1 VSAAK
6 HHTLNVAILVSLVLI
21 GSGLIM
27 GGSALRD
34 QASYTP
40 LFSASNDRSV
50 QISPNVNYILRSVGG
65 ITNKLPEEWTVN
77 ASFGFTGN
85 STTVV
90 LDPNTGVI
98 YSHGGMACV
107 YIDVPRG
114 PCGGGIGFR
123 FILPPG
129 SNRTVEVVVHN
140 NDSSIETLNDSM
152 VSLGYTVH
160 PDAAIGSSVIYLG
173 AGAVAVGILVFG
185 WKEHLAERLGGWA
198 RQKPNW
204 PWLE

>member
-1 VSAAK
+1 
-6 HHTLNVAILVSLVLI
+6 LVLI

-27 GGSALRD
+27 GGSAFRD

-40 LFSASNDRSV
+40 LFSASSDRSV
-50 QISPNVNYILRSVGG
+50 QISPNANYTLRSVGG
-65 ITNKLPEEWTVN
+65 ITNELPEEWTVN

-85 STTVV
+85 STTIV

-98 YSHGGMACV
+98 YSHEGMACV

-114 PCGGGIGFR
+114 PCGGGTGFR
-123 FILPPG
+123 FTLPPG

-152 VSLGYTVH
+152 VSFGYTVH

-185 WKEHLAERLGGWA
+185 WREHLAERLSGWA

-204 PWLE
+204 PWLERVSRSTNPKL